1 MNHQSLTP
9 HDATGLLSLVGL
21 VVLFIG
27 LLLLIRRT
35 QQKRLQQAQAAP
47 AAAAKPFPQNLE
59 ARLQILPDSGEQRQE
74 RLAQLRQAYA
84 DWQSAYWLRGLD
96 GATEFLRGQTTK
108 RGLRYQISATS
119 LVQGLAMLIQT
130 QMAEKD
136 DDSRAGF
143 ERLLACLLS
152 RPAQDFP
159 ALSSWL
165 FMPDLPTSPRLQSDL
180 HAEAWILSALLAAE
194 RQWGSLERI
203 DLNQV
208 LAERARALPDALR
221 NESEEDSAVFSPF
234 LYRIIARGFPDPIWH
249 SRADADWKALVPR
262 LRVGKGLPAR
272 QEALSMLQIGLEG
285 ILQPDGDFPQWSDLA
300 FARLKRALASLGELD
315 GEVEEGFSR
324 LASFC
329 CCVPLA
335 AADKNGGWAEG
346 LWSRLVQAQAA
357 RQDALGASLR
367 LLAMMILAETFWLGE
382 SEAPVTQE
390 V

>member
-1 MNHQSLTP
+1 MNYQSLTP

-27 LLLLIRRT
+27 LLFLIRRT

-136 DDSRAGF
+136 DDSCAGF

-180 HAEAWILSALLAAE
+180 HAEAWILSALLAANKLTVN
-194 RQWGSLERI
+194 SLI
-203 DLNQV
+203 YPGMLLN
-208 LAERARALPDALR
+208 
-221 NESEEDSAVFSPF
+221 
-234 LYRIIARGFPDPIWH
+234 
-249 SRADADWKALVPR
+249 VPAG
-262 LRVGKGLPAR
+262 GKLPAVAATNAAAGTSTTDSR
-272 QEALSMLQIGLEG
+272 IAKV
-285 ILQPDGDFPQWSDLA
+285 LA
-300 FARLKRALASLGELD
+300 FAQAQLGEPYKFNAAGPDSWDCSGLTMAAYAEI
-315 GEVEEGFSR
+315 GISLPHYSGAQVEYGTAVDRATQAIKAGDLIFLESSVGSGVINHVGIAINSTQWIQAPR
-324 LASFC
+324 SGDVVRVGSIPSTRVIAIR
-329 CCVPLA
+329 
-335 AADKNGGWAEG
+335 
-346 LWSRLVQAQAA
+346 RLVST
-357 RQDALGASLR
+357 G
-367 LLAMMILAETFWLGE
+367 
-382 SEAPVTQE
+382 
-390 V
+390 